1 MQLYAKLFLIFYF
14 GISLQSCYQNKNQI
28 MQNQNIT
35 ADNIVQ
41 EITKQIKHY
50 PVENIYGFNHNGN
63 KCYFEIFINDIPAF
77 RNFTNDVPDAFE
89 INNLLNGK
97 GTYKVTYKLYPANN
111 ESGVSQP
118 ADKLV
123 DDSDLKLALYSYD
136 LKNKSAD
143 DVEHFKFEI
152 PKLENKITK
161 DYSTYKFEGSG
172 KKYYENSFEIKVDI
186 PYSLKFPFENSTDLR
201 KLNKEE
207 LQKKVLKEYQNI
219 REIYL
224 KKDAEGIAKLTYD
237 RLKDDLVAD
246 YATDAKV
253 KAAWEQLNQ
262 IIIKGDVDIL
272 PIEKYTMQFFAN
284 GKLVALI
291 TDGSDLEIRGGNA
304 LVFKV
309 KSGEFKGSIFEIKHF
324 LYLPDGATEFKV
336 Y

>member
-1 MQLYAKLFLIFYF
+1 MKIFLSLL
-14 GISLQSCYQNKNQI
+14 ISICLLNCSQSKNEI
-28 MQNQNIT
+28 HQNQNIT
-35 ADNIVQ
+35 AANIVQ

-77 RNFTNDVPDAFE
+77 RNFTNDVPNAFE
-89 INNLLNGK
+89 INNLLNGN

-111 ESGVSQP
+111 ESDVSQP

-123 DDSDLKLALYSYD
+123 DDSDLKFALYSYD

-143 DVEHFKFEI
+143 DVEHFKYEI
-152 PKLENKITK
+152 PKLETKITK

-186 PYSLKFPFENSTDLR
+186 PYALKFPFENSTDLR
-201 KLNKEE
+201 KLDKEE

-224 KKDAEGIAKLTYD
+224 KKDADGIAKLTYD

-246 YATDAKV
+246 YANDAKV
-253 KAAWEQLNQ
+253 KAAWAQLNE

-272 PIEKYTMQFFAN
+272 PLEKYKMQFFAN
-284 GKLVALI
+284 GRLVALI
-291 TDGSDLEIRGGNA
+291 TDGSDPEIRGVDV
-304 LVFKV
+304 L
-309 KSGEFKGSIFEIKHF
+309 I
-324 LYLPDGATEFKV
+324 
-336 Y
+336 